1 MSVLGRY
8 VATHGRP
15 FALRRKNGKG
25 VVEVRFADGYVTIYS
40 RQPGSRGYEQEIHIT
55 KELWWNLLWYQM
67 REIKETTKL
76 REGPS
81 FDRYQAERRV
91 YREEAQHLADMREQK
106 RQLHGTRRRRR

>member
-55 KELWWNLLWYQM
+55 RKAWYSLLNSPQLKEISRRM
-67 REIKETTKL
+67 
-76 REGPS
+76 EGPS
-81 FDRYQAERRV
+81 FDRYRAERRV
-91 YREEAQHLADMREQK
+91 YREGAQHLADMREQK

>member
-1 MSVLGRY
+1 M
-8 VATHGRP
+8 AKHERP
-15 FALRRKNGKG
+15 DELIYDNGKG
-25 VVEVRFADGYVTIYS
+25 ELGIQFHDGYITLRS
-40 RQPGSRGYEQEIHIT
+40 QQPGSSKFIQEIHIT

-76 REGPS
+76 MEGPS
-81 FDRYQAERRV
+81 FDRYRAERRV